1 MASSG
6 QPGATRR
13 LPAAPVR
20 RRLCALSSV
29 PVLCKQRWACVCVTC
44 TRERETRSPLL
55 LPAPPLAGDRGR
67 ELGLAPA
74 VAQRRRRGR
83 RGKVRRFGI
92 CRGEEG
98 PVAPSSWGEMT
109 AKLLPCATAAA
120 SALQRPPAARAW
132 GRAQASGFRNAPNR
146 RPALCRVPGARLAS
160 CAWSAGQ
167 RLTWAR
173 PVFNPR

>member
-6 QPGATRR
+6 QPGTTRR

-44 TRERETRSPLL
+44 AREQETRSPLL

-74 VAQRRRRGR
+74 VAQRRGR

-109 AKLLPCATAAA
+109 AKLPPCATAAA